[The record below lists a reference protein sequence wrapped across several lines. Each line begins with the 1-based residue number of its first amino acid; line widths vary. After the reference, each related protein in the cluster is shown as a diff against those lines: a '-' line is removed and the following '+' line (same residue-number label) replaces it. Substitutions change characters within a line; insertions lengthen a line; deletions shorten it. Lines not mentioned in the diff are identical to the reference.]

1 MKKSIVLTL
10 LLMLSVF
17 HAFSQDTSPAWI
29 DEITSANATNTG
41 QNIHRHGRV
50 GIGTPFGP
58 LNPITGQLHVR
69 YSNSGWFQ
77 GMILQNDGGHSI
89 FTQLGKK
96 NGTNLINWLRF
107 TDNSGV
113 PKTWA
118 FIHDYDNSFRLENEI
133 ANTYLRPFI
142 VEWAAPTHAF
152 YMRANGNIGFNT
164 GTPQA
169 KLHVKSER
177 MILEGEGSTSQD
189 FAPVIDFKFEGRNDY
204 WSLFR
209 RGATWPDP
217 NEANNLKFGFN
228 NGSGWI
234 NSMRLDPDGNAFFYN
249 SIGIGLLSADMP
261 GKNTDYRLYV
271 EKGILTE
278 KVKCA
283 IKNTGCWADYVF
295 NDDYRLMS
303 LPEVESY
310 IKTNKHLP
318 GLPSAEEV
326 VKEGVDLAAMD
337 AKLLEKIEELTL
349 HLIELKKENTE
360 MKEKLDQLEKR

>member
-1 MKKSIVLTL
+1 
-10 LLMLSVF
+10 MLSVCF
-17 HAFSQDTSPAWI
+17 AFSQDTSPAWI

-107 TDNSGV
+107 TDNSGA

-152 YMRANGNIGFNT
+152 YMRANGNVGLNT
-164 GTPQA
+164 STPQA
-169 KLHVKSER
+169 KLHVKGER
-177 MILEGEGSTSQD
+177 IILEGEGSTSQD
-189 FAPVIDFKFEGRNDY
+189 FAPVIDFKFENRSDY
-204 WSLFR
+204 WSILR
-209 RGATWPDP
+209 RGATWSDA
-217 NEANNLKFGFN
+217 NERNNLKFSFF
-228 NGSGWI
+228 NGSTWI
-234 NSMRLDPDGNAFFYN
+234 NSFRLDPEGQAFFNN
-249 SIGIGLLSADMP
+249 SVGIGIISSEMV
-261 GKNTDYRLYV
+261 GKNTDYRLFV

-283 IKNTGCWADYVF
+283 VKNSASWADYVF
-295 NDDYRLMS
+295 NNDYRLMPLS
-303 LPEVESY
+303 EVDNF
-310 IKTNKHLP
+310 IKTNHHLP
-318 GLPSAEEV
+318 GIPSAEEV
-326 VKEGVDLAAMD
+326 VKDGIDLAAMD

-349 HLIELKKENTE
+349 HLIQLKKENE
-360 MKEKLDQLEKR
+360 ELIKRLEKLEQ